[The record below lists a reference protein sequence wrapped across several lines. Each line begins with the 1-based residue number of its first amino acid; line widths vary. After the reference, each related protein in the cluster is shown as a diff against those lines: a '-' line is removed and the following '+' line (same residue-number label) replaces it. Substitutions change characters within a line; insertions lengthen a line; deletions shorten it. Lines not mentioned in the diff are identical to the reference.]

1 MKFLAVELKE
11 KILEKRE
18 ELPMIGLGI
27 FMLTAGIS
35 KFFIIQYWTGY
46 EPQILVKALPLT
58 AETMTLLGGVFE
70 ALLGLWLL
78 TQKKTFY
85 ASSLTTLWLLAI
97 TVQVSR
103 LGLWDLAIR
112 DLGLTLYALSISLMN
127 YRN

>member
-1 MKFLAVELKE
+1 VEIKE
-11 KILEKRE
+11 KILEKKE
-18 ELPMIGLGI
+18 ELPIIGLGI
-27 FMLTAGIS
+27 FMFAAGIS
-35 KFFIIQYWTGY
+35 KFLILQYWTGY
-46 EPQILVKALPLT
+46 EPQILVNALPLT
-58 AETMTLLGGVFE
+58 AETLTLLGGVFE

-112 DLGLTLYALSISLMN
+112 DLGLTLYALSVAVNRRS
-127 YRN
+127 